1 MPPVPPKFDQE
12 TIDLIES
19 IERRRKDIDTFQ
31 LPRLE
36 KCTGPFSIQQQYASE
51 LRDDI
56 EILAK
61 QVDVSAQIHC
71 TQAHLSRFRQ

>member
-1 MPPVPPKFDQE
+1 MPPIPPKLDQE
-12 TIDLIES
+12 SAGLIES
-19 IERRRKDIDTFQ
+19 IERRRKDIDTIQ

-36 KCTGPFSIQQQYASE
+36 KCAGPLWVQQQYASE

-61 QVDVSAQIHC
+61 QIDVGA
-71 TQAHLSRFRQ
+71 